1 MSGLALCLV
10 VLAATCGLAALG
22 GGGPLGARAQ
32 GCEKRDVLALLG
44 FGAGAGAVA
53 APLLF

>member
-10 VLAATCGLAALG
+10 ILAATCVLAA
-22 GGGPLGARAQ
+22 LGARAQ